1 MNHYEVLGVA
11 PDSDAAAIRRAY
23 LDLARQHHPDFHV
36 DADEATRGA
45 SAVQMQR
52 LNEAWKVLGDEDQRR
67 AYDRALARTTDPGV
81 ARRAAREPGM
91 PPGKGWTPRADDDGW
106 MTDFEAWA
114 DEADD
119 LAPEPPRSPGRR
131 AATLLPVALLVAA
144 IGCWVLGGLLALR
157 ELVALG
163 VVCLVF
169 AGGLFFLLPMV
180 EMARSR
186 RR

>member
-11 PDSDAAAIRRAY
+11 PDSDLTAIRRAY

-36 DADEATRGA
+36 DADDGTRAA
-45 SAVQMQR
+45 SAVQMQL

-67 AYDRALARTTDPGV
+67 AYDRALHTSTDPGV

-91 PPGKGWTPRADDDGW
+91 PEGKGWTPRAGDDRW
-106 MTDFEAWA
+106 MTDFQGWA
-114 DEADD
+114 EETDELPPD
-119 LAPEPPRSPGRR
+119 EPRSPGRR
-131 AATLLPVALLVAA
+131 LATLLPVGLLLAGVGALLLGA
-144 IGCWVLGGLLALR
+144 VLGLR
-157 ELVALG
+157 QVVALG
-163 VVCLVF
+163 AVCLVF
-169 AGGLFFLLPMV
+169 AFGLFFLLPMV